1 MNDLV
6 DVSVYLN
13 LLKRDQIFELG
24 VVLGLHAVP
33 TLDKLRYTQTF
44 LCDMLAAWLQGMDD
58 VNKRGG
64 HTWKALV
71 NALKRPS
78 VNQTEIADKIQR
90 DKCHTY
96 RHI

>member
-44 LCDMLAAWLQGMDD
+44 LCDMLAAWLQGNGVIYVYMCGICLSEFCQQFQSDSLM
-58 VNKRGG
+58 G
-64 HTWKALV
+64 A
-71 NALKRPS
+71 
-78 VNQTEIADKIQR
+78 
-90 DKCHTY
+90 
-96 RHI
+96 